1 MAMPGLTISSE
12 VGRVERHEPSKEH
25 LAALYDL
32 INELLPDAPIYYTP
46 EELNELTDKEGIELL

>member
-1 MAMPGLTISSE
+1 MVTPVLTISLE
-12 VGRVERHEPSKEH
+12 VRQIERHKPSKEH

-32 INELLPDAPIYYTP
+32 INELMPDAPIYYTP

>member
-1 MAMPGLTISSE
+1 MVMPGSTISLE
-12 VGRVERHEPSKEH
+12 VVQMERHKPTREH

-46 EELNELTDKEGIELL
+46 EELNELTNKEGIEIL

>member
-1 MAMPGLTISSE
+1 MVMPGLTISLG
-12 VGRVERHEPSKEH
+12 VKQMERRKPTKEH

-32 INELLPDAPIYYTP
+32 INELMPDAPIYYTP